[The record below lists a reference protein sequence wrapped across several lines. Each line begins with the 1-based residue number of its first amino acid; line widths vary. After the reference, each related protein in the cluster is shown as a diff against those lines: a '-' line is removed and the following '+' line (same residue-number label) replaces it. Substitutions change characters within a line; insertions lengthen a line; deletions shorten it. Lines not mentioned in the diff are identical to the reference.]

1 MGKVVTLLTERTE
14 LRAWR
19 PSDRD
24 AFAALNADPAVME
37 HFPSPLDRVQ
47 SDDFADRISSGLE
60 KRGWGLWAMEVPG
73 RFGFVGFV
81 GLNEPGFDVPVDL
94 AETPPLE
101 IGWRLGQAAWNQG
114 FASEAAFEVLRFAF
128 AELGRR
134 EVVSFTTPGNDRSR
148 RVMEKLGLHTDPR
161 DDFDHPHMAEL
172 GHDRVTRHVLYR
184 IGAAEHA
191 AQEHDT
197 ARRQLRDH
205 VGRFNLGVRSGDWSA
220 MLRGLAPNAVFTAAG
235 AAAGVLRVEGRMRS
249 ASPTPPTRRA
259 TRSSSSTL
267 SATATTASSPD
278 GPTPADQ
285 NACSAIYA
293 CTPVRPASPRLPS
306 PSTEV
311 ERSVA
316 TNDRSLRMSSPR
328 FGRPVGAVAKREQL

>member
-1 MGKVVTLLTERTE
+1 MVTLLTERTE

-60 KRGWGLWAMEVPG
+60 KRGWGLWAMELPG
-73 RFGFVGFV
+73 RFEFVGFV

-101 IGWRLGQAAWNQG
+101 VGWRLGQAAWNQG
-114 FASEAAFEVLRFAF
+114 LASEAALEVLRFAF

-220 MLRGLAPNAVFTAAG
+220 MLRSLAPDAVFTAVG
-235 AAAGVLRVEGRMRS
+235 AAAGVLRVEGRD
-249 ASPTPPTRRA
+249 AIGVAYAADPP
-259 TRSSSSTL
+259 S
-267 SATATTASSPD
+267 D
-278 GPTPADQ
+278 EIVVFD
-285 NACSAIYA
+285 
-293 CTPVRPASPRLPS
+293 
-306 PSTEV
+306 
-311 ERSVA
+311 
-316 TNDRSLRMSSPR
+316 
-328 FGRPVGAVAKREQL
+328 PVGDGDHGVVARWSDACRPERVLGDLCLHAGPAGITALAVTFD